1 MSQADVW
8 GFKWD
13 GVDSASNE
21 GPEIGRYLFQL
32 ADARKAFNK
41 KGLPY
46 VNAGCKVMQVISGD
60 EKSLSRMHWEYL
72 SLEEHRKPFTKHFF
86 EHIGAGDC
94 LRPDRGPTDAIG
106 CMFEADV
113 IERDG
118 YKNLRRIIAV
128 DSSGMAGQDQKIE
141 GSKGSKGSKEEDAG
155 EGSQDSQDSEEPE
168 LTADDIAAMGA
179 AELKDLAAEC
189 EVSLAGLKTL
199 KQKKAR
205 LIEELIGDLPAETSP
220 RQAAVGARR

>member
-1 MSQADVW
+1 M
-8 GFKWD
+8 
-13 GVDSASNE
+13 
-21 GPEIGRYLFQL
+21 
-32 ADARKAFNK
+32 
-41 KGLPY
+41 
-46 VNAGCKVMQVISGD
+46 
-60 EKSLSRMHWEYL
+60 
-72 SLEEHRKPFTKHFF
+72 
-86 EHIGAGDC
+86 
-94 LRPDRGPTDAIG
+94 
-106 CMFEADV
+106 

-128 DSSGMAGQDQKIE
+128 DSSGMAGQDQKIA
-141 GSKGSKGSKEEDAG
+141 GSKVSKEEDAG